1 MFWAEVFGF
10 VAAVLGVLQA
20 WPQARKIR
28 QLGHAHGVSVT
39 MWVLMTGSSAA
50 WLGHGLRIGSP
61 SLVAST
67 VASAGMN
74 LLVVLAL
81 THSPRTVIA
90 RFVVL
95 STAVVIAMA
104 TLPLWI
110 TTPVLFA
117 FTLSRL
123 PQIARSWKSK
133 KQGIPS
139 SAVSM
144 GMLSLSIACLLA
156 WEVYSI
162 LWKSWVLVGT
172 TTVALSTSLLVA
184 YLEISH
190 ARNQKKTEKT
200 IVHHV

>member
-10 VAAVLGVLQA
+10 IAAVLGVLQA

-28 QLGHAHGVSVT
+28 QLGHGHGVSVT

-50 WLGHGLRIGSP
+50 WLGQGIRLGSP
-61 SLVAST
+61 SLIAST
-67 VASAGMN
+67 VASAVMN
-74 LLVVLAL
+74 LIVVLAL
-81 THSPRTVIA
+81 TQSPRVVVT
-90 RFVVL
+90 RFIVL
-95 STAVVIAMA
+95 STVVVVAIA
-104 TLPLWI
+104 TLPEWF

-133 KQGIPS
+133 KQGVPG

-144 GMLSLSIACLLA
+144 GMLTLSIMCLLA

-172 TTVALSTSLLVA
+172 TTVALSTVVVVA
-184 YLEISH
+184 FLELTNS
-190 ARNQKKTEKT
+190 ANKRETPVT
-200 IVHHV
+200 A